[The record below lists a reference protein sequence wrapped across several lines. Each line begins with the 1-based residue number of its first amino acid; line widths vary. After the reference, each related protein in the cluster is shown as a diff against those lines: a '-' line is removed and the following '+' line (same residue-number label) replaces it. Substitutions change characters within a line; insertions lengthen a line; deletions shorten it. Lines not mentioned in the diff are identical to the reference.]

1 MRPRTLLLTAL
12 AMLAFAGNSILCRI
26 ALRDTT
32 IDPASFTGLRILA
45 GALTLWL
52 LLRLSRDRRSAGGD
66 WLSALALFVYA
77 ASFSFAYINLDA
89 GAGALLL
96 FGAVQ
101 LSMLAWGLLSG
112 ERFSAGQMAGLLLAL
127 SGLLILLLPGSRAP
141 ALEGALLMLLS
152 GVAWGI
158 YSLRGR
164 GASNP
169 LAATAGNFIKAVPF
183 AAVLCLVMLGQQQ
196 WDAPGVVYALLS
208 GALASGV
215 GYAIWYAA
223 LPGLAAVQAASVQL
237 SVPLLTAIAGAA
249 LLGEALT
256 STLIISGAAILGG
269 IAMVLGIRHRG

>member
-1 MRPRTLLLTAL
+1 MTTRTLLFTAL

-26 ALRDTT
+26 ALRDTD
-32 IDPASFTGLRILA
+32 IDPGSFTGVRILA

-52 LLRLSRDRRSAGGD
+52 LLRVGKARQPLGGD

-101 LSMLAWGLLSG
+101 LSMLAWGLLRG
-112 ERFSAGQMAGLLLAL
+112 ERFSAGQIAGLSLAL
-127 SGLLILLLPGSRAP
+127 IGLVILLLPGSSAP

-152 GVAWGI
+152 GVAWGV

-183 AAVLCLVMLGQQQ
+183 AAALCLLMVSQQR
-196 WDAPGVVYALLS
+196 WDAPGLVYALLS
-208 GALASGV
+208 GALTSGV

-223 LPGLAAVQAASVQL
+223 LPGLAAIQAASVQL
-237 SVPLLTAIAGAA
+237 SVPLLTAIAGAV
-249 LLGEALT
+249 LLGEAVTAML
-256 STLIISGAAILGG
+256 LLSGAAILGG
-269 IAMVLGIRHRG
+269 IAMVLTIKHRG